1 MMINPRALLEL
12 VRAPAALT
20 VPGDSLAGAT
30 AAGWPL
36 GPRTVQLAAASAC
49 LYWSGMALN
58 DYADRQ
64 VDAKE
69 RPGRPIPSGRI
80 SPRTALAAAS
90 ALTGAG
96 LALAAWAGGRR
107 TLGVAVPLAAS
118 VWAYDLALKDT
129 RFGPAAMAAAR
140 GLDVLM
146 GAGMSRWRL
155 ALPPAAVIA
164 CHTYAITVVSR
175 QEVEGAT
182 AALPARAFAAT
193 AALSLGAAIMPFP
206 GLPERSPTPAHRA
219 AGTALLAAYLLAA
232 GRAQLE
238 AAAHPDPAHLQRA
251 VGAGI
256 HAMIPLQ
263 AALTA
268 RAGSVHAALPLMA
281 VYPVVRLLS
290 RKVSPT

>member
-1 MMINPRALLEL
+1 MMLDLRALLEL

-20 VPGDSLAGAT
+20 VPGDSLAGAC
-30 AAGWPL
+30 AAGRPL
-36 GPRTVQLAAASAC
+36 GPRTVRLAAASAC

-64 VDAKE
+64 VDAEE
-69 RPGRPIPSGRI
+69 RPDRPIPSGRV
-80 SPRTALAAAS
+80 SPHTALAAAS
-90 ALTGAG
+90 TLTGAG

-107 TLGVAVPLAAS
+107 TLGVAVPLAGTIW
-118 VWAYDLALKDT
+118 VYDLVLKGT
-129 RFGPAAMAAAR
+129 RLGPAAMAAAR
-140 GLDVLM
+140 GLDVAM
-146 GAGMSRWRL
+146 GAGTTRWRP
-155 ALPPAAVIA
+155 ALPSAAVIA

-182 AALPARAFAAT
+182 AALPARTFAAT

-206 GLPERSPTPAHRA
+206 GPPGRGPTPAHRA

-238 AAAHPDPAHLQRA
+238 ARAHPDPAHLQRA

-268 RAGSVHAALPLMA
+268 RAGSIRAALPLMA
-281 VYPVVRLLS
+281 VYPVVRLMS
-290 RKVSPT
+290 RKVTPT